1 MFESDSRT
9 SHLLTYLWWSDSVID
24 LLANR
29 SFVVLAQCNNV
40 RHQKHVCRCFL
51 TTEAEVMS
59 LVMSRCGGLV
69 ICKSNKL
76 HLWGRD
82 DIRQSETLKH
92 TEGLYKLFFTVL
104 KTKREVDPPEMVKT
118 D

>member
-9 SHLLTYLWWSDSVID
+9 SHLLIYLWWSDSVID

-29 SFVVLAQCNNV
+29 SFVVLAQCINV

-82 DIRQSETLKH
+82 DIRQSGTLKH
-92 TEGLYKLFFTVL
+92 TEGLYKLF
-104 KTKREVDPPEMVKT
+104 
-118 D
+118 